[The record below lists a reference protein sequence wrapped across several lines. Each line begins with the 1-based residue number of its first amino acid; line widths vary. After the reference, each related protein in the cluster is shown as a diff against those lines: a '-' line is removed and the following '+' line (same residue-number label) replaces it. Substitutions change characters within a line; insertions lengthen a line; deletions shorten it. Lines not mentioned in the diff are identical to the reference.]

1 MSTYQIRSLSLG
13 GVLDQAVAIT
23 KNHFG
28 PLAAIMVITV
38 APFSLAANWM
48 ATMQPVMPPNPTQQ
62 DLQIFI
68 HAQQQFLMMFFIVLL
83 PSLLATVIGNAA
95 MLQAIADVYLG
106 KSFTP
111 FSAIG
116 QAFRKFGPLFGTS
129 ILVGLTVG
137 VGLVLCFV
145 PGIIFMLWYGLATQV
160 VIVEGISGI
169 PAMKRSKALMTG
181 NVGSFFVLLLVI
193 GLINGAIGAVA
204 NFIPQP
210 HLRALMATVVQTVLS
225 VFASAAVVVFYF
237 SARCKNEQ
245 FDLQLLA
252 DNIGTEIVLEADDDQ
267 RSAE

>member
-1 MSTYQIRSLSLG
+1 MSTYKIRSLTLG

-28 PLAAIMVITV
+28 PLVAIMVITV
-38 APFSLAANWM
+38 APFSLAANWL
-48 ATMQPVMPPNPTQQ
+48 ATMQPVPPLNPTPQ
-62 DLQIFI
+62 DIQVYLQ
-68 HAQQQFLMMFFIVLL
+68 AQQQFLMTLAIVLL

-111 FSAIG
+111 FSVIG

-129 ILVGLTVG
+129 ILVGVTVG

-160 VIVEGISGI
+160 VIVEGIWGL
-169 PAMKRSKALMTG
+169 PAMKRSKALMQG
-181 NVGSFFVLLLVI
+181 NIGSFFVLVLVI
-193 GLINGAIGAVA
+193 GLVNLAIGTVA

-252 DNIGTEIVLEADDDQ
+252 DNIGEEIVLDVDDDQ